1 LDGFVVKDGTGMDGE
16 FAGGE
21 HVEVKVDEVVFD

>member
-1 LDGFVVKDGTGMDGE
+1 MGMDGE

-21 HVEVKVDEVVFD
+21 HVEVGVDSGVMFEGDEGVRP